1 MPATYQGHG
10 LRFLYPENWQLDE
23 EESEGAWSVH
33 VQSPSTGFVQ
43 VIGHAS
49 RPTVEEVLTS
59 TLAALREDYP
69 ELEEEAAG
77 ERIAGHRAQGRDVRF
92 VSLDLTATCWLRCFR
107 TPQATLLVL
116 CQVHDLE
123 SAEYEPIF
131 RAMRHS
137 LALVEEV

>member
-1 MPATYQGHG
+1 MHATYQGHG

-23 EESEGAWSVH
+23 EETVGAWSIH
-33 VQSPSTGFVQ
+33 VQSPGTGFIQ
-43 VIGHAS
+43 VIGHAG
-49 RPTVEEVLTS
+49 RPDVQEVLDS

-77 ERIAGHRAQGRDVRF
+77 ERIAGQRAQGHDVRF
-92 VSLDLTATCWLRCFR
+92 ISLDLTATCWLRCFR

-123 SAEYEPIF
+123 AAKYEPIF

-137 LALVEEV
+137 LELVDGP